1 LSNHEVDVSGFIT
14 ISLNALGDPRTPTL
28 GDVRSW
34 IIKCDELRISDD
46 TELLEGM
53 LSIDIAVGDIEPIT
67 CGECNLDDV
76 LVVIHDCQGFVPQ
89 KETPKKQDKKKK
101 K

>member
-1 LSNHEVDVSGFIT
+1 VSKVDVSGFVT
-14 ISLNALGDPRTPTL
+14 ISLNAIGDRTTPTL
-28 GDVRSW
+28 GDVREW
-34 IIKCDELRISDD
+34 IIRCDELRISDD

-53 LSIDIAVGDIEPIT
+53 LSIDIPVHSVEPIT
-67 CGECNLDDV
+67 CGECNLDDILV
-76 LVVIHDCQGFVPQ
+76 LAHDCQGYIPQ